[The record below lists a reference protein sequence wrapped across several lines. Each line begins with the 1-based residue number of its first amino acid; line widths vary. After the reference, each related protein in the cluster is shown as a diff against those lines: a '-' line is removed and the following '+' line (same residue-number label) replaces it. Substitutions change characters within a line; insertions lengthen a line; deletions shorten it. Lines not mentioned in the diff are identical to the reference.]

1 MNKVNLFSL
10 LVMALIIV
18 GCDKDDDALPKVN
31 VPDTYSFV
39 RDGQSTVSFTG
50 QTTRIKMAAELSGA
64 MKDFSNVTEVSLLEM
79 FRNETATGGD
89 ADPFSDAALNSETK
103 SVRSKTADS
112 KDYFSSNATEAS
124 EIKADFETWI
134 AVQVSEVFVA
144 QNTIATTGNA
154 GQLADGSSTRY
165 VNGKGLEYD
174 QALTKGLIGALML
187 DQIVNNYLST
197 AVLDDANNKADN
209 DADIVADGKSYTTME
224 HKWDEAYGYLFGTAL
239 NAANPVS
246 TIGNDDAFLNK
257 YLGKVEGD
265 ADFTGIAQEVY
276 DAFKLGRAAIVAK
289 RYDVRDAQVAILR
302 EKLSEIIGIRA
313 VYYLQQGKNALA
325 DQAYG
330 SAFHDLSEGFG
341 FIYSLRFTRMPA
353 GDMPYFNKSEV
364 DGFINSIYGS
374 TNGFWDLDAATL
386 DNLSNQIAARFD
398 FTVEEAGS

>member
-154 GQLADGSSTRY
+154 GRATGW
-165 VNGKGLEYD
+165 
-174 QALTKGLIGALML
+174 I
-187 DQIVNNYLST
+187 I
-197 AVLDDANNKADN
+197 NK
-209 DADIVADGKSYTTME
+209 IR
-224 HKWDEAYGYLFGTAL
+224 KWQR
-239 NAANPVS
+239 S
-246 TIGNDDAFLNK
+246 
-257 YLGKVEGD
+257 
-265 ADFTGIAQEVY
+265 
-276 DAFKLGRAAIVAK
+276 
-289 RYDVRDAQVAILR
+289 
-302 EKLSEIIGIRA
+302 
-313 VYYLQQGKNALA
+313 
-325 DQAYG
+325 
-330 SAFHDLSEGFG
+330 
-341 FIYSLRFTRMPA
+341 
-353 GDMPYFNKSEV
+353 
-364 DGFINSIYGS
+364 
-374 TNGFWDLDAATL
+374 
-386 DNLSNQIAARFD
+386 
-398 FTVEEAGS
+398 